1 MKLIKLKRQIRRL
14 TRNAQKTGDKQLYN
28 QLNNL
33 VSKRVDK
40 DTEEFWNYKNKRLD
54 ETKDSRKFWKTL
66 IVLMVRNQA
75 AHPSH

>member
-14 TRNAQKTGDKQLYN
+14 ARNAQKTGDKQLYN

-54 ETKDSRKFWKTL
+54 ETKDSRKF
-66 IVLMVRNQA
+66 
-75 AHPSH
+75 